1 MLKTISNSAP
11 RFPKAIIFDTDNTL
25 YPYPPSHDSAMK
37 AVFIK
42 LQKLVGL
49 EQSETSVVFDE
60 ARRQIKNQLENTASS
75 HSRLL
80 YFQRLIELLG
90 MGTRISL
97 ALDLE
102 QTYWRTFL
110 TNAQL
115 FDGVLDFLQVL
126 KSKGVMTANVT
137 DLTAQ
142 IQFRKMVYFNL
153 GEYFD
158 YIVTSEESG
167 EDKPS
172 PNSYRLAFDK
182 LKIEPYEAWMI
193 GDDVVNDMFGAKK
206 FGLTTFFFSHY
217 YSDAAGCDS
226 DTTDIVFDNFT
237 DLKKFFLQKCGE
249 NEK

>member
-1 MLKTISNSAP
+1 VLKTISNSVVS
-11 RFPKAIIFDTDNTL
+11 FPKAIIFDTDNTL

-49 EQSETSVVFDE
+49 DQSETSVVFDE
-60 ARRQIKNQLENTASS
+60 ARRQIKHQLVNTASS

-80 YFQRLIELLG
+80 YFQRMIELLG

-115 FDGVLDFLQVL
+115 FDGVLEFLQVL

-153 GEYFD
+153 GDYFD

-167 EDKPS
+167 KDKPS
-172 PNSYRLAFDK
+172 SNSYKLAFDK
-182 LKIEPYEAWMI
+182 LKIEPHEAWMI

-217 YSDAAGCDS
+217 YSEVEKCNS
-226 DTTDIVFDNFT
+226 DTTDIVFDSFS
-237 DLKKFFLQKCGE
+237 DLKGFFLQKCGE
-249 NEK
+249 YEK